1 MNISPIS
8 MANHIQSF
16 SAQKQIVHRN
26 SDEDFWIE
34 TVEEPKDEIEIH
46 RNSDEDWYPVK
57 VDKKPVV
64 NKTIKS
70 PSEPRSTV
78 HYEEG
83 PNRQLGVWTR
93 NGGNYAFF
101 TPAKDIKAKEA
112 KKPTAEAKTTKE
124 PPVDMQTYL
133 RWGM

>member
-8 MANHIQSF
+8 MVNHIPSF

-34 TVEEPKDEIEIH
+34 TIEEPKDEIEIH

-57 VDKKPVV
+57 VDKKPV
-64 NKTIKS
+64 NKTTKS

-78 HYEEG
+78 HYEKG
-83 PNRQLGVWTR
+83 PNEQLGVWTR
-93 NGGNYAFF
+93 NGGSYAFF
-101 TPAKDIKAKEA
+101 TPAKDIAAKEA
-112 KKPTAEAKTTKE
+112 KKATAEVETAKK
-124 PPVDMQTYL
+124 PSIDMQTYL